1 MEVDDK
7 IVLKQYGGKIM
18 DNPNKDKTCFIIT
31 PIGDDQSEIRRAADG
46 VIDAVIIPELEAI
59 GFSNDNIKVAHRMPN
74 PGSIN
79 QQVIEK
85 ILESDLAIANLTT
98 LNPNV
103 MYELAI
109 RHAVRKPVIQIL
121 QKGTKKLPF
130 DVIEERTIFYEN
142 DMSGVIELSKSLREM
157 LPFALDDEEPDN
169 PIYRVAKQKAIM
181 QKITTNEEPMEYII
195 EQMNSLQSQVS
206 KLAPLINNNQ
216 DNYSRQSTVRQLIR
230 FKVDDSITSHTTV
243 MKELKRFNRINPN
256 IQMNYSITGDIL
268 SVAIAATNPKMI
280 KTLINLLV
288 HMGGIEV
295 LDDEVVQLTAF

>member
-1 MEVDDK
+1 
-7 IVLKQYGGKIM
+7 M

-31 PIGDDQSEIRRAADG
+31 PIGDDQSDIRRAADG

-59 GFSNDNIKVAHRMPN
+59 GFSNNNIKVAHRMPN

-157 LPFALDDEEPDN
+157 LPLALDDEEPDN

-230 FKVDDSITSHTTV
+230 FKVDDSITSYTTV
-243 MKELKRFNRINPN
+243 MKELKRFNRINPD

-268 SVAIAATNPKMI
+268 SVAIATTNPKMI
-280 KTLINLLV
+280 KTLINFLV
-288 HMGGIEV
+288 HMGGIEI

>member
-1 MEVDDK
+1 M
-7 IVLKQYGGKIM
+7 GGKIM

-59 GFSNDNIKVAHRMPN
+59 GFSKDNIKVAHRMPN

-157 LPFALDDEEPDN
+157 LPFALEDKEPDN
-169 PIYRVAKQKAIM
+169 PIYRAAKQKEIM
-181 QKITTNEEPMEYII
+181 KKITTNEEPMQYII
-195 EQMNSLQSQVS
+195 EQMNSIQSQVS
-206 KLAPLINNNQ
+206 KLAPLVNNNKNKYTRNGVVI
-216 DNYSRQSTVRQLIR
+216 DGGARQQMFR
-230 FKVDDSITSHTTV
+230 FSVDDAVISHSEVMSKLKKFKENNRDMEIT
-243 MKELKRFNRINPN
+243 
-256 IQMNYSITGDIL
+256 YSITGDVLTVVGSGYRTIML
-268 SVAIAATNPKMI
+268 D
-280 KTLINLLV
+280 TLLKY
-288 HMGGIEV
+288 V
-295 LDDEVVQLTAF
+295 LDINGVQLLSTSKVLFDALV